1 MFLQRRLKGENK
13 LKKVLVVIVIVL
25 AIAAI
30 IAMPRFLKPEKP
42 ETSQTEAAVVLKPV
56 EIIKAKRGEIRS
68 ELELSGTIQAES
80 QVSVFPKIAGRL
92 VVLTVD
98 EGESVEEGAPLA
110 TVEHE
115 ELELA
120 VQQAEATLEAA
131 ETAYSQTKQLAK
143 VRVRSQIA
151 QARAQLHAAEVALQ
165 QVVDLSEIRAV
176 TQIDQAQAAL
186 ESLVANLQ
194 KIKSGARDEDR
205 RQAQA
210 GLSQAEAN
218 LTNARSNHERM
229 LQLVENG
236 AISLQSLEG
245 AKTQLD
251 IAVAQHEIATEQLKL
266 IDNGARTED
275 IQAMEAQVQQAE
287 ASLRLAQTQA
297 SARTWEKDI
306 ELADSQVETARAVL
320 TSAEALETAKSWEAE
335 ITSAKTARTQADVAL
350 KLAQKR
356 LRDATI
362 HAPISGVISKRHLDL
377 GGMAL
382 PAAPLF
388 EIVNIDTVKATVDVI
403 EAHLNQLAL
412 NQQALIEVDGIS
424 TQMSGSVVFIS
435 PTLMPARRTATAE
448 IGIDNPDGTLKPGMF
463 AKVTIPVKVHEDAI
477 LISRASLIED
487 VDTKTQNVFVI
498 ENGISQRRAVE
509 IGLLRDGEA
518 EVLSGLMEGE
528 AVVVAGQ
535 HSLKQGESVRV
546 VNP

>member
-30 IAMPRFLKPEKP
+30 IAIPRFLKPEKP
-42 ETSQTEAAVVLKPV
+42 ETPQTATPVLKPV
-56 EIIKAKRGEIRS
+56 EVIKAKRGEIRS

-98 EGESVEEGAPLA
+98 EGDSVEKGAPLA

-131 ETAYSQTKQLAK
+131 EIAYSQTKQLAK

-151 QARAQLHAAEVALQ
+151 QAKAQLHAAEIALQ
-165 QVVDLSEIRAV
+165 QVVDLSEIRTV
-176 TQIDQAQAAL
+176 TQIEQAQAAL

-218 LTNARSNHERM
+218 LTNARNNHERM
-229 LQLVENG
+229 LQLFQNG
-236 AISLQSLEG
+236 AISQQSLEG

-251 IAVAQHEIATEQLKL
+251 IAAAQHNIATEQLQL
-266 IDNGARTED
+266 IDNGARAED

-287 ASLRLAQTQA
+287 ASLRLAQIQA
-297 SARTWEKDI
+297 STRTWEKDI
-306 ELADSQVETARAVL
+306 ELANSQVETARAVL

-335 ITSAKTARTQADVAL
+335 ITSAKTVYTQANVAL

-424 TQMSGSVVFIS
+424 VPMSGSVVFIS
-435 PTLMPARRTATAE
+435 PTLMPARRTAIAE
-448 IGIDNPDGTLKPGMF
+448 IEIDNPDGTLKPGMF

-487 VDTKTQNVFVI
+487 AVTKTQNVFVI
-498 ENGISQRRAVE
+498 ENGVSQRRAVE
-509 IGLLRDGEA
+509 IGLLRGA
-518 EVLSGLMEGE
+518 EVEVLNGLAEGE

>member
-1 MFLQRRLKGENK
+1 M
-13 LKKVLVVIVIVL
+13 KKVLVVIVIVL
-25 AIAAI
+25 VIAAI
-30 IAMPRFLKPEKP
+30 IALPRFLKPEGP
-42 ETSQTEAAVVLKPV
+42 ETPQTAATVLKPV
-56 EIIKAKRGEIRS
+56 EITKAKRGEIRS

-80 QVSVFPKIAGRL
+80 QVNVFPKIAGRL
-92 VVLTVD
+92 VVLNAD
-98 EGESVEEGAPLA
+98 EGESIEKGAPLA

-143 VRVRSQIA
+143 VRVHSQIA
-151 QARAQLHAAEVALQ
+151 QAKAQLRAAEVALQ
-165 QVVDLSEIRAV
+165 QVVDLSEVRTV
-176 TQIDQAQAAL
+176 TQIEQAQAAL

-194 KIKSGARDEDR
+194 KIKSGARAEDR

-210 GLSQAEAN
+210 GLSQADAN
-218 LTNARSNHERM
+218 LTNAKNNHERM
-229 LQLVENG
+229 LQLFQNG
-236 AISLQSLEG
+236 AISQQSLEG

-251 IAVAQHEIATEQLKL
+251 IAVAQHKIATEQLQL
-266 IDNGARTED
+266 IDNGARAED

-297 SARTWEKDI
+297 ATRTWEKDI
-306 ELADSQVETARAVL
+306 ELANSQVETARAVL
-320 TSAEALETAKSWEAE
+320 TSAQALETAKSWEAE
-335 ITSAKTARTQADVAL
+335 ITSAKTARTQAYVAL

-362 HAPISGVISKRHLDL
+362 HAPISGIISKRYLDL

-382 PAAPLF
+382 PATPLF
-388 EIVNIDTVKATVDVI
+388 EIVNIDTVKATVDAI

-435 PTLMPARRTATAE
+435 PTLTPARRTATVE
-448 IGIDNPDGTLKPGMF
+448 VGIDNPEGTLKPGMF
-463 AKVTIPVKVHEDAI
+463 AKVTIPIKVHTDAI

-487 VDTKTQNVFVI
+487 TDTKTQNVFVI
-498 ENGISQRRAVE
+498 ENGVSQRRPVE
-509 IGLLRDGEA
+509 IGLLRGGEA
-518 EVLSGLMEGE
+518 EVLNGLMEGE